1 MRKLLAYLLL
11 GAAIVATFVAGFL
24 PLPYYSLAP
33 GPAREVEPLIMVQGR
48 PSYPSD
54 GHLVMT
60 TVAFRQVTA
69 VGALLAWADPDK
81 TVVSRDVLYPGGET
95 TQQEVRGSI
104 SEMDQSK
111 IDAASVVLRSLEGYP
126 RAHGAGSLIR
136 ATVPG
141 CSADGK
147 LFPGDLVVAIN
158 GRAIAGAAAAKRA
171 IESIPSGRTLTFDV
185 RPLGTGSTQTL
196 QLTRRPCGGSERPLV
211 GVSMVDA
218 FPFGVEIHSGD
229 VGGPSAGLMWALGL
243 YDLLTPGDLTGGRTI
258 AGTGTIARNGTIGA
272 IGGIEEK
279 VRAAHDVGATELLVP
294 TADMAD
300 ARAVGETGLRLVPVA
315 SFEGALDALRAEGGS
330 SLPAPTSTPNP
341 APSPTS

>member
-1 MRKLLAYLLL
+1 MRKLLPYLLL
-11 GAAIVATFVAGFL
+11 GAAILATFVAGFV

-33 GPAREVEPLIMVQGR
+33 GPAREVEPLITVHGR

-54 GHLVMT
+54 GRLVMT

-69 VGALLAWADPDK
+69 VGALLAWADPEK
-81 TVVSRDVLYPGGET
+81 TLVRRDLLYPGGET

-104 SEMDQSK
+104 SQMDQSK
-111 IDAASVVLRSLEGYP
+111 IDATSVVLRSLEGYP
-126 RAHGAGSLIR
+126 RTHGSGSLIR
-136 ATVPG
+136 ETVPG

-158 GRAIAGAAAAKRA
+158 GRPIAAAAAARRA
-171 IESIPSGRTLTFDV
+171 IESIASGRALTFDV
-185 RPLGTGSTQTL
+185 RPLGTASTQIVH
-196 QLTRRPCGGSERPLV
+196 LTRRPCGGSTRPLV

-218 FPFGVEIHSGD
+218 FPFGVEIRSGD

-258 AGTGTIARNGTIGA
+258 AGTGTITLDGTVGP

-294 TADMAD
+294 KGDMAG
-300 ARAVGETGLRLVPVA
+300 ARAVGAPGLRLVPVA
-315 SFEGALDALRAEGGS
+315 SFEGALEAMRAEGGTS
-330 SLPAPTSTPNP
+330 QPPPSSTPNP